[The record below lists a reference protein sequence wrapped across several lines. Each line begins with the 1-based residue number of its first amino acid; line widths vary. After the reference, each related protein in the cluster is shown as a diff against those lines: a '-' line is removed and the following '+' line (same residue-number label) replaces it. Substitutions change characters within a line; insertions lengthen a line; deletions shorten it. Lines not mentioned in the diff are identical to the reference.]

1 MPRPISIL
9 LNHDLGKDEA
19 RRRIAEGFGKIKATL
34 SGGVKLK
41 FTEEWPTEDRFVF
54 SARGFG
60 QRIEGTID
68 IFPQHVR
75 IDAILPGAL
84 AAIAEIIAG
93 RIEKQGA
100 LLLEKK

>member
-1 MPRPISIL
+1 MPRPISIM
-9 LNHDLGKDEA
+9 LNHDLGKEEA

-41 FTEEWPTEDRFVF
+41 FSEEWSTEDSFAF

-60 QRIEGTID
+60 QAIEGTID

-75 IDAILPGAL
+75 INATLPGAL

-93 RIEKQGA
+93 RVEKQGA